1 MVSMTF
7 TERELIKKAGADSGW
22 SIVESDGPDSVTL
35 GSASHN
41 ERATIK
47 CCDHEMD
54 VTFTAPFNESELHV
68 GGAFDVVGSQKI
80 TVQERE
86 YESLRRVLYRMQ
98 ELFVALPPTPLE
110 IYNARWQQIVAGGLA
125 ATETEE
131 TVKQRVGQDVYRE
144 ALMNYWNGACSVTK
158 CTIPEILRASHAKE
172 WKKCTTA
179 EERLD
184 VYNGFLL
191 SANLDALFDK
201 GLITFDDDGNI
212 MLSSRLAESDLRKVG
227 VYPDM
232 RLRWVDA
239 HHLPYLKYHREHVW
253 KK

>member
-1 MVSMTF
+1 MTF
-7 TERELIKKAGADSGW
+7 VEQEMIKKAGDDSGW
-22 SIVESDGPDSVTL
+22 SIVESVDADSVTL

-54 VTFTAPFNESELHV
+54 VTFTAPFNETELRIN
-68 GGAFDVVGSQKI
+68 GAFNISG
-80 TVQERE
+80 QEIIVLERD
-86 YESLRRVLYRMQ
+86 YESLRRVLHRMQ
-98 ELFVALPPTPLE
+98 ELFIALPPTPLE
-110 IYNARWQQIVAGGLA
+110 IYNARWQRIVAGGLA

-144 ALMNYWNGACSVTK
+144 ALMNYWKGACSVTK

-172 WKKCTTA
+172 WNKCTAA

-201 GLITFDDDGNI
+201 GLITFDDNGSI

-239 HHLPYLKYHREHVW
+239 HHLPYLKYHRENVW

>member
-1 MVSMTF
+1 MTF

-41 ERATIK
+41 ERVTVK
-47 CCDHEMD
+47 CCAHEMD
-54 VTFTAPFNESELHV
+54 VTFTASFNEAELRIN
-68 GGAFDVVGSQKI
+68 GAFYVNGQEFI
-80 TVQERE
+80 VQERE
-86 YESLRRVLYRMQ
+86 YESLRRVLHRMQ
-98 ELFVALPPTPLE
+98 ELFVALPPTPIE
-110 IYNARWQQIVAGGLA
+110 IYNARWQQIVAAGLD

-144 ALMNYWNGACSVTK
+144 ALMNYWKGACAVTNS
-158 CTIPEILRASHAKE
+158 TIPEILRASHAKP
-172 WKKCTTA
+172 WMDCSSA

-212 MLSSRLAESDLRKVG
+212 MLSPQLNETNLKRIG

-232 RLRWVDA
+232 RLRWIDA
-239 HHLPYLKYHREHVW
+239 HHLPYLKYHRENVW
-253 KK
+253 RG

>member
-1 MVSMTF
+1 MTF

-22 SIVESDGPDSVTL
+22 SIVESDGPDTVTL

-47 CCDHEMD
+47 CCAHEMD
-54 VTFTAPFNESELHV
+54 VTFTASFNEAELRIT
-68 GGAFDVVGSQKI
+68 GAFDIVGQEIVVR
-80 TVQERE
+80 ERE
-86 YESLRRVLYRMQ
+86 YESLRRVLRRMQ
-98 ELFVALPPTPLE
+98 ELFIALPPTPIE
-110 IYNARWQQIVAGGLA
+110 IYNTRWRQIVAGGLP

-144 ALMNYWNGACSVTK
+144 ALMNYWKGACAVTNS
-158 CTIPEILRASHAKE
+158 TIPEILRASHAKP
-172 WKKCTTA
+172 WKGCSSA

-212 MLSSRLAESDLRKVG
+212 MLSSQLNESNLKRVG
-227 VYPDM
+227 IYPDM
-232 RLRWVDA
+232 RLRWIDA
-239 HHLPYLKYHREHVW
+239 HHLPYLQYHREHVW

>member
-1 MVSMTF
+1 MTF
-7 TERELIKKAGADSGW
+7 TERELVKKAGADSGW

-41 ERATIK
+41 ECATVK
-47 CCDHEMD
+47 CCAHEMD
-54 VTFTAPFNESELHV
+54 VTFTAPFNEAELRIN
-68 GGAFDVVGSQKI
+68 GAFYVNGQEI
-80 TVQERE
+80 IVQEQE
-86 YESLRRVLYRMQ
+86 YESLRRVLRRLQ
-98 ELFVALPPTPLE
+98 ELFIALPPTPIE
-110 IYNARWQQIVAGGLA
+110 IYNARWQQIVAGGLD

-144 ALMNYWNGACSVTK
+144 ALMNYWKGSCAVTD
-158 CTIPEILRASHAKE
+158 CTVAEVLRASHAKP
-172 WKKCTTA
+172 WKDCSSA

-201 GLITFDDDGNI
+201 GLITFDDDGVI
-212 MLSSRLAESDLRKVG
+212 ILSSQLNEADLGKVG
-227 VYPDM
+227 IYPDM
-232 RLRWVDA
+232 HLRWVDV

>member
-1 MVSMTF
+1 MTF

-47 CCDHEMD
+47 SCDHEMD
-54 VTFTAPFNESELHV
+54 VTFTASFNESELRIT
-68 GGAFDVVGSQKI
+68 GAFDIVGQEI
-80 TVQERE
+80 VIRERE
-86 YESLRRVLYRMQ
+86 YESLRRVLHRMQ
-98 ELFVALPPTPLE
+98 ELFIALPPTPIE
-110 IYNARWQQIVAGGLA
+110 IYNMRWRQIVASGLP

-131 TVKQRVGQDVYRE
+131 TVRQRVGQDVYRE
-144 ALMNYWNGACSVTK
+144 ALMNYWKGACAVTNS
-158 CTIPEILRASHAKE
+158 TISEILRASHAKP
-172 WKKCTTA
+172 WKDCASA

-201 GLITFDDDGNI
+201 GLITFDDEGNI
-212 MLSSRLAESDLRKVG
+212 MLSSQLKDANLGKIGINSC
-227 VYPDM
+227 M
-232 RLRWVDA
+232 QLRWIES

-253 KK
+253 KE

>member
-1 MVSMTF
+1 MTF

-22 SIVESDGPDSVTL
+22 SIIESDDPNSVTL

-41 ERATIK
+41 ERATIR

-54 VTFTAPFNESELHV
+54 VIFTAPFNESELRIS
-68 GGAFDVVGSQKI
+68 GAFNVVGQEI
-80 TVQERE
+80 IVLERE
-86 YESLRRVLYRMQ
+86 YESLRCVLHRMQ
-98 ELFVALPPTPLE
+98 ELFVALPPTPIE
-110 IYNARWQQIVAGGLA
+110 VYNARWRHIVAGGLP

-144 ALMNYWNGACSVTK
+144 TLMNYWEGACAVTNSA
-158 CTIPEILRASHAKE
+158 IPEILRASHAKP
-172 WKKCTTA
+172 WKDCSSA

-201 GLITFDDDGNI
+201 GLITFDDDGKV
-212 MLSSRLAESDLRKVG
+212 MLSSLLDESNLKRVG
-227 VYPDM
+227 IDPDM
-232 RLRWVDA
+232 HLRWLDA
-239 HHLPYLKYHREHVW
+239 HHLPYLNYHREHVW